1 MENKLEEGSV
11 LLDDLELLHQ
21 DGDELLDYVGA
32 VARILE
38 LDDDGLDDLVVDG
51 AEVDLGG
58 GVVVGGVL
66 HLYRRC
72 PRSWR

>member
-1 MENKLEEGSV
+1 MRIVCAVQVGAARYEMQYRGRRGGGV

-38 LDDDGLDDLVVDG
+38 LDDDGLDDLVVD
-51 AEVDLGG
+51 AAQVNLG
-58 GVVVGGVL
+58 
-66 HLYRRC
+66 
-72 PRSWR
+72 